1 MTSLNWSDLSGMEFM
16 FVLHMITLFTFLN
29 LNLRRLLEF
38 TDFFSLGSIYFR
50 WAVLLKQLSES
61 LQASSYHKIS
71 SLVMLHHMHQPHQK
85 LLLPWVV
92 ETLGKAGINSKTFK
106 AHATC
111 FVSTSA
117 AYNKGLSLSE
127 IGKAAGW
134 SNFTIFAK
142 FYNQPVEVNNFGFRT
157 LNGTLQISI
166 CVTLRYIFYFET
178 LYAIRCVIMY
188 SSFNINQ
195 VLHIFQRLSG
205 IIAYTC
211 ALKSCIKIFWGS
223 RSRLRE
229 ETFSISN

>member
-50 WAVLLKQLSES
+50 WAALLKQLSES
-61 LQASSYHKIS
+61 
-71 SLVMLHHMHQPHQK
+71 
-85 LLLPWVV
+85 LLPWVV

-211 ALKSCIKIFWGS
+211 ALKSCIKIFWVA
-223 RSRLRE
+223 E
-229 ETFSISN
+229 AD

>member
-71 SLVMLHHMHQPHQK
+71 SLVMLDHMHQPHQK

-127 IGKAAGW
+127 IGKVVGW

-142 FYNQPVEVNNFGFRT
+142 FYNQLVHVNNFG
-157 LNGTLQISI
+157 
-166 CVTLRYIFYFET
+166 LRYIFYFET

-188 SSFNINQ
+188 SSFGINQ
-195 VLHIFQRLSG
+195 VLHILQRLSG
-205 IIAYTC
+205 TIVYTC
-211 ALKSCIKIFWGS
+211 PLNFCMKIYWGS
-223 RSRLRE
+223 RSRSRE
-229 ETFSISN
+229 ETFSIPN